1 MRCLAREEDAD
12 RVVRREGIATVPL
25 ENIPLWSTCI
35 CSFPRRRESR
45 KDSCLAPGSRPSRG
59 GTQVESG
66 SQIKSAPA
74 CRGFQLG
81 VPALIAILVTGPHAQ
96 AQALLNAEYLA
107 TLSGIPIGKGRV
119 TVDISDDRYSMAA
132 SGATAGLMRLFSSG
146 HGSGSVQGALAG
158 GTAAT
163 AHFNAR
169 ITSAKKIEEYRLTI
183 AGGEVTDFSV
193 TPPPPQ
199 SDRVPLNDAHRRGVN
214 DPMSATLIRVPG
226 NGNPVGPEA
235 CRRTLSVFDGRM
247 RYDVQLAYKRSE
259 MIHAAHGYSGP
270 AVVCMVTFVPIAGH
284 NPERPAVRY
293 LIRLRDMEAWLAPI
307 VGTRVMVPVRIVI
320 PTPFGLGLMQA
331 VKFDAV
337 AQQAATRA
345 KAP

>member
-1 MRCLAREEDAD
+1 MRCRTRDEHAD
-12 RVVRREGIATVPL
+12 RMGRREGIAATL
-25 ENIPLWSTCI
+25 L
-35 CSFPRRRESR
+35 
-45 KDSCLAPGSRPSRG
+45 RPCKG
-59 GTQVESG
+59 L
-66 SQIKSAPA
+66 P
-74 CRGFQLG
+74 LG
-81 VPALIAILVTGPHAQ
+81 VLALITFSVAGPRPGQAQ
-96 AQALLNAEYLA
+96 AQAVLNAEYLVS
-107 TLSGIPIGKGRV
+107 LSGLPIGKGRA
-119 TVDISDDRYSMAA
+119 TVDISEDRYSITA

-146 HGSGSVQGALAG
+146 HGSGTVKGTMAG
-158 GTAAT
+158 GVPTTAQ
-163 AHFNAR
+163 FNAS
-169 ITSAKKIEEYRLTI
+169 ITSAKKTEEYRLTI
-183 AGGEVTDFSV
+183 TGGEVTDFSV
-193 TPPPPQ
+193 TPPLPPQ

-259 MIHAAHGYSGP
+259 MIHADGYSGP

-293 LIRLRDMEAWLAPI
+293 LVRLREMEAWLVPI
-307 VGTRVMVPVRIVI
+307 AGTRVVVPARVVI
-320 PTPFGLGLMQA
+320 PTPFGLGVMQA

-337 AQQAATRA
+337 AQRPTAKA